1 MADSRAHTTLS
12 SLAPLSL
19 GGLRQRDTKHIRR
32 IPFLV
37 SLSMENTFVD
47 VSGMGYAPSFERF
60 R

>member
-1 MADSRAHTTLS
+1 MFRLLKRSVS
-12 SLAPLSL
+12 
-19 GGLRQRDTKHIRR
+19 KHIQR